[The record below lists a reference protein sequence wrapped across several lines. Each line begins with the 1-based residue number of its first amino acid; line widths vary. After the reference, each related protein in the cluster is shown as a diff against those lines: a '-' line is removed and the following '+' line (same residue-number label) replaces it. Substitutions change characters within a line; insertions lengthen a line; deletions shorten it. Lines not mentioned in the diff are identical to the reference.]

1 MAVLILSW
9 IVVAFL
15 FALLAHALVPDDG
28 TVDVDV
34 TLVLGTT
41 GALLGGALANHLW
54 GQPIWG
60 LHVIGFA
67 GGALGAAVGVGAG
80 ALGQRRRRGSA
91 LS

>member
-15 FALLAHALVPDDG
+15 FALLAHAFVPDDG
-28 TVDVDV
+28 SIDVDV

-41 GALLGGALANHLW
+41 GALLGGAVANHLW
-54 GQPIWG
+54 GQPIWA
-60 LHVIGFA
+60 LHVVGFA
-67 GGALGAAVGVGAG
+67 GGVLGAASGVASGAI
-80 ALGQRRRRGSA
+80 GQRRKRSA